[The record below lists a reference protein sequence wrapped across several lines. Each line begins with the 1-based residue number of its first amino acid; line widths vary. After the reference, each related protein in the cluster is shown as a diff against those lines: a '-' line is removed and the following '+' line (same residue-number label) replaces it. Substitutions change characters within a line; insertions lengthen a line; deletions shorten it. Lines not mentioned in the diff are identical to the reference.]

1 LTDTNPGETIQTEIW
16 DRQMGHADDDTG
28 VRHWNPRGLIL
39 DHGLVF
45 AAGLGLAATI
55 GSLFGI
61 LTHAAVLSAI
71 GSAILT
77 LGVLC
82 LLSAGMTGGQ
92 YTALGVGR
100 GAERYN
106 FVRDSFSFG
115 PRRDRPIG
123 GNTKPLIEELHGG
136 YRPKRDHIAFWLGLG
151 GILYVATGF
160 VILGAGS

>member
-1 LTDTNPGETIQTEIW
+1 
-16 DRQMGHADDDTG
+16 MGHSNDDTG
-28 VRHWNPRGLIL
+28 GRRWNPRGLIL

-55 GSLFGI
+55 GSLVGI
-61 LTHAAVLSAI
+61 STDTAVLSAI

-77 LGVLC
+77 LGVLY

-106 FVRDSFSFG
+106 LVRDSFSFG
-115 PRRDRPIG
+115 PRRNRPVG
-123 GNTKPLIEELHGG
+123 GNTKPLIEELQRG
-136 YRPKRDHIAFWLGLG
+136 YRPKRDHVAFWLGIG

-160 VILGAGS
+160 AILRAGS